1 MNCHRL
7 LKCST
12 NDSARSHDTAGTPP
26 LQCSSFSWLTSAVK
40 EKTLWEEYTILSL
53 NTGICVCLRVIDFF
67 FLPRILNK
75 FRSDHKGTKVNTS
88 LTSEELLK
96 IARWHRIVLPWC
108 SRVQLNIAN
117 MLWLSSL
124 VASACCVGSWTYKN
138 RPVQVVSVTCLYAH
152 PREAIQAKGM
162 NAIGRVFKTCLKHS
176 YGNMKFT
183 FCDDFL
189 DGHLM
194 SSNSKHSSDEAATAA
209 GTSAPSTDSWARPG
223 AHQLPAWIKKFLH
236 FPRG

>member
-1 MNCHRL
+1 MQHKWLSKESRHSRNSTFAMFL
-7 LKCST
+7 LFMTYMCSEGE
-12 NDSARSHDTAGTPP
+12 DIVRRI
-26 LQCSSFSWLTSAVK
+26 C
-40 EKTLWEEYTILSL
+40 
-53 NTGICVCLRVIDFF
+53 NTFIKYRHMCVCISLISP
-67 FLPRILNK
+67 PRILNK
-75 FRSDHKGTKVNTS
+75 LRSDHKRNKGEH
-88 LTSEELLK
+88 LTYIRRASK
-96 IARWHRIVLPWC
+96 DCKMAIILPWC

-138 RPVQVVSVTCLYAH
+138 RPVQVVSVTCLSAH
-152 PREAIQAKGM
+152 PREAIQAKGI

-176 YGNMKFT
+176 YWNMKFT
-183 FCDDFL
+183 FSDDFL

>member
-1 MNCHRL
+1 M
-7 LKCST
+7 
-12 NDSARSHDTAGTPP
+12 
-26 LQCSSFSWLTSAVK
+26 
-40 EKTLWEEYTILSL
+40 
-53 NTGICVCLRVIDFF
+53 CLRVIVCFF
-67 FLPRILNK
+67 SFLPTILNK
-75 FRSDHKGTKVNTS
+75 LRSDHKRNKGEP
-88 LTSEELLK
+88 LAYIRRASEDCK
-96 IARWHRIVLPWC
+96 MAIVFALMQPC
-108 SRVQLNIAN
+108 ATQYCQHVVIVITV
-117 MLWLSSL
+117 
-124 VASACCVGSWTYKN
+124 VASACCVGSWWTYKN
-138 RPVQVVSVTCLYAH
+138 RPVQVVSVTCLSAH

-162 NAIGRVFKTCLKHS
+162 HVIGRVFKTCFKHS

>member
-1 MNCHRL
+1 M
-7 LKCST
+7 
-12 NDSARSHDTAGTPP
+12 
-26 LQCSSFSWLTSAVK
+26 
-40 EKTLWEEYTILSL
+40 
-53 NTGICVCLRVIDFF
+53 CVCACHWFF

-75 FRSDHKGTKVNTS
+75 FISDHKRNKGEHLAYISRASKDC
-88 LTSEELLK
+88 K
-96 IARWHRIVLPWC
+96 MAIVLPWC

-162 NAIGRVFKTCLKHS
+162 NVIGRVFKTCLKHS